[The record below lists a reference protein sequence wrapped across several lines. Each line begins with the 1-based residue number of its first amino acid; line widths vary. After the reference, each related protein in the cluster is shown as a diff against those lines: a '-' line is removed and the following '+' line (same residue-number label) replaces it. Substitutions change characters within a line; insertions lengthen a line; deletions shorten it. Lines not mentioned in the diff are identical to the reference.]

1 MDTTQ
6 MVIIAVAAM
15 LLFLYVARRRSRLS
29 RED

>member
-6 MVIIAVAAM
+6 MVIIAVGAM